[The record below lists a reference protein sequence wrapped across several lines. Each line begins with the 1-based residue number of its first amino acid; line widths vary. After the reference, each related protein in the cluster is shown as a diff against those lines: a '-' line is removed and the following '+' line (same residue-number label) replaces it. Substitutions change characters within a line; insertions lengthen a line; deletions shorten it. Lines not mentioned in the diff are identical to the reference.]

1 MNLKK
6 RESSEPKLKKKM
18 SDFSFKVLKC
28 QIQKFPIWHVI
39 FVMLSWHILCF
50 CKTFMMSK
58 CPHTVIWRHVKCIYK
73 GIIDLRFEFVWPE
86 IFHLSGKYF
95 EKQLI
100 GMCQMPHISPPHCN
114 DRINK
119 QKMNLQFW
127 CFLWVN
133 CPPFVL
139 DMKKIF
145 KIFWF
150 LIQPH
155 PSKVNNKLRTTA
167 PPKGDCPKIFIL
179 IILYAHLVKSILDIV
194 VHFICWHHH
203 CSKRWFTKPKN
214 VSFWSK
220 FVKTSQVGHN
230 S

>member
-1 MNLKK
+1 
-6 RESSEPKLKKKM
+6 M

-100 GMCQMPHISPPHCN
+100 GMCQMPHISPLIAMIESLKKKWTWNFFMSKLSALSP
-114 DRINK
+114 RYEK
-119 QKMNLQFW
+119 NLQ
-127 CFLWVN
+127 
-133 CPPFVL
+133 
-139 DMKKIF
+139 KKYYF
-145 KIFWF
+145 D
-150 LIQPH
+150 
-155 PSKVNNKLRTTA
+155 TA
-167 PPKGDCPKIFIL
+167 KS
-179 IILYAHLVKSILDIV
+179 VKS
-194 VHFICWHHH
+194 
-203 CSKRWFTKPKN
+203 
-214 VSFWSK
+214 
-220 FVKTSQVGHN
+220 Q
-230 S
+230 

>member
-1 MNLKK
+1 
-6 RESSEPKLKKKM
+6 M

-100 GMCQMPHISPPHCN
+100 GMCQMPHISPLIAMIESTKKWTWNFFMSKLSALSP
-114 DRINK
+114 RYEK
-119 QKMNLQFW
+119 NLQ
-127 CFLWVN
+127 
-133 CPPFVL
+133 
-139 DMKKIF
+139 KKYI
-145 KIFWF
+145 
-150 LIQPH
+150 LIQPNL
-155 PSKVNNKLRTTA
+155 SKVNNKLLLSLQ
-167 PPKGDCPKIFIL
+167 KG
-179 IILYAHLVKSILDIV
+179 IV
-194 VHFICWHHH
+194 
-203 CSKRWFTKPKN
+203 
-214 VSFWSK
+214 
-220 FVKTSQVGHN
+220 
-230 S
+230 